1 MILNI
6 VFALIVIV
14 LVPYCVSD
22 LELFKKRVK

>member
-14 LVPYCVSD
+14 LVPYCISD

>member
-14 LVPYCVSD
+14 LVPWCISD

>member
-1 MILNI
+1 MIFNI

-14 LVPYCVSD
+14 LVPYCISD

>member
-1 MILNI
+1 MILNMI
-6 VFALIVIV
+6 FALIVIV